1 MKRARPPKPE
11 TPGAPSGG
19 PVPGRGWGI
28 ACLTFLL
35 VLVFAAGGAGCRKRA
50 DRLRE
55 QSRLDS
61 LMRDSSRRPDNP
73 YKLGQGNDQY
83 NRERENL
90 GNLDSLVRPGATTPR
105 P

>member
-1 MKRARPPKPE
+1 MKLRRH
-11 TPGAPSGG
+11 
-19 PVPGRGWGI
+19 PVPESGRKVFPATSSALVPGI
-28 ACLTFLL
+28 ACLAVTCLL
-35 VLVFAAGGAGCRKRA
+35 VFSQTLTGCKKRE

-55 QSRLDS
+55 QVRQDS

-90 GNLDSLVRPGATTPR
+90 GNLDSLVRPAPTTPR

>member
-1 MKRARPPKPE
+1 MKTRPTPRPE
-11 TPGAPSGG
+11 PSRPRVRSSPPGGILAVLSLVTLVVLLLSG
-19 PVPGRGWGI
+19 
-28 ACLTFLL
+28 AS
-35 VLVFAAGGAGCRKRA
+35 AGCRKRA
-50 DRLRE
+50 DRLRD
-55 QSRLDS
+55 QARQDS

-90 GNLDSLVRPGATTPR
+90 GNLDSLVRPGSTIPE

>member
-1 MKRARPPKPE
+1 VFR
-11 TPGAPSGG
+11 TSSSGL
-19 PVPGRGWGI
+19 VPGLASLALIGI
-28 ACLTFLL
+28 LVSGQTFT
-35 VLVFAAGGAGCRKRA
+35 GCKKRA

-55 QSRLDS
+55 EARRDS

-90 GNLDSLVRPGATTPR
+90 GNLDSLVRPTPTNPR